1 MKRTITILMLVIMVL
16 ISTSNIFATGVSF
29 CGPTNQNIIRTFPP
43 IRTSPPIH
51 TTYTIPTKTPLITTA
66 TATPKIT
73 NIATATPKI
82 TNIATATPKITNIAS
97 TTPISK
103 LPKTDES
110 TSYISFLGLLIVI
123 VGIALGLRSRHGN
136 RL

>member
-51 TTYTIPTKTPLITTA
+51 TTYTIPTKTPLITT
-66 TATPKIT
+66 TKPTST
-73 NIATATPKI
+73 
-82 TNIATATPKITNIAS
+82 ATATPKITNIAS

>member
-73 NIATATPKI
+73 NIA
-82 TNIATATPKITNIAS
+82 S